1 MTQNDGPKF
10 IEWGVWETQ
19 NDNLLKFRKG
29 YYFAKRNWICIYFS
43 SFRSTILGQAIGKL
57 LENKSKSNISVQKME
72 KSKKSSP
79 NKSEQDLGNNKNKK
93 LVKSKSS
100 NFDSDVD
107 ADVED
112 ELSESDLAVISKP
125 KLVRKS
131 ASLSLTSPEK
141 GTNFP

>member
-1 MTQNDGPKF
+1 MF
-10 IEWGVWETQ
+10 I
-19 NDNLLKFRKG
+19 F
-29 YYFAKRNWICIYFS
+29 Y

>member
-1 MTQNDGPKF
+1 M
-10 IEWGVWETQ
+10 
-19 NDNLLKFRKG
+19 
-29 YYFAKRNWICIYFS
+29 
-43 SFRSTILGQAIGKL
+43 GQAIGKL
-57 LENKSKSNISVQKME
+57 LDNKSKTAIV
-72 KSKKSSP
+72 KSASPPAHQQLQKKSSP

-131 ASLSLTSPEK
+131 ATLSLTSPEK
-141 GTNFP
+141 GTNFPYFFILRSNLHKFCGLLRIYEL

>member
-1 MTQNDGPKF
+1 
-10 IEWGVWETQ
+10 
-19 NDNLLKFRKG
+19 
-29 YYFAKRNWICIYFS
+29 
-43 SFRSTILGQAIGKL
+43 
-57 LENKSKSNISVQKME
+57 ME

-141 GTNFP
+141 GTNFPYFFPIFRKLKFVRIESGCRSFWGF

>member
-1 MTQNDGPKF
+1 MF
-10 IEWGVWETQ
+10 I
-19 NDNLLKFRKG
+19 
-29 YYFAKRNWICIYFS
+29 FS

-141 GTNFP
+141 GTNFPLIFLRSSF

>member
-1 MTQNDGPKF
+1 M
-10 IEWGVWETQ
+10 
-19 NDNLLKFRKG
+19 
-29 YYFAKRNWICIYFS
+29 
-43 SFRSTILGQAIGKL
+43 GQAIGKL

-141 GTNFP
+141 GTNFPYFLYFEATLNRNRCLNLLICPQKKVQIP

>member
-1 MTQNDGPKF
+1 M
-10 IEWGVWETQ
+10 
-19 NDNLLKFRKG
+19 
-29 YYFAKRNWICIYFS
+29 
-43 SFRSTILGQAIGKL
+43 GQAIGKL

-141 GTNFP
+141 GTNFPYFFSENLSE